1 MHDVVTIFEL
11 LDHAPYETFRAFWSG
26 VDGDEGERAFA
37 LLCHNVYVGKGSI
50 TVLQRFDTSEIVEL
64 LFQNILCSAC

>member
-1 MHDVVTIFEL
+1 
-11 LDHAPYETFRAFWSG
+11 
-26 VDGDEGERAFA
+26 